1 MNRREFLKSALL
13 ATVLSPLV
21 RLSAAAAKEF
31 EAGRGSRVAWAR
43 LKFRVTG
50 VPGNAL
56 GWYYHPTGDV
66 RMVEWLRKNTSINI
80 KEEWNIVNVNNLEHM
95 CQFPLIFLSGK
106 GMIQLNAQEKNN
118 VREYLRRG
126 GFFFV
131 DDCVALGQVKQ
142 DVFFTSVIKL
152 LKEVLPEIE
161 IKPVPIEHP
170 VFHCYYDLNHWVH
183 MQGEDNGLYGAWLD
197 GRVVALLDSSDLHCG
212 WAGFH
217 FSDQQRAFAFKMAA
231 NIYVYAMEN

>member
-13 ATVLSPLV
+13 AAVLSPFV
-21 RLSAAAAKEF
+21 RLSAATAGEF

-66 RMVEWLRKNTSINI
+66 RMVEWLRRNTTINI

-106 GMIQLNAQEKNN
+106 GMIQLDAQEKNN

-131 DDCVALGQVKQ
+131 
-142 DVFFTSVIKL
+142 F
-152 LKEVLPEIE
+152 
-161 IKPVPIEHP
+161 
-170 VFHCYYDLNHWVH
+170 N
-183 MQGEDNGLYGAWLD
+183 
-197 GRVVALLDSSDLHCG
+197 
-212 WAGFH
+212 
-217 FSDQQRAFAFKMAA
+217 
-231 NIYVYAMEN
+231 